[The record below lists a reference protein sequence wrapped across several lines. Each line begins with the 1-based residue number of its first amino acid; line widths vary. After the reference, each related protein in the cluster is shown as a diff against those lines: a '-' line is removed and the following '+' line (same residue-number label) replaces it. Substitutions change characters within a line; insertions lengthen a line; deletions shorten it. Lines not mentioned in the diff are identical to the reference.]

1 MRECC
6 LSQGVWN
13 KSGREPLLAC
23 GLRQTAEYSAG
34 RAITGVRASN
44 TQAILVLRC
53 EADSQQHLDEIE
65 QTIRTAIS
73 QLQK

>member
-1 MRECC
+1 M
-6 LSQGVWN
+6 
-13 KSGREPLLAC
+13 
-23 GLRQTAEYSAG
+23 
-34 RAITGVRASN
+34 RASN